1 MAGAHRHIPTGEG
14 DTRAYMLYVG
24 NLCIK
29 EMVAAEKERV
39 VFKVLECNI
48 LGCRHSMS
56 TKNRGHR
63 VRKR

>member
-1 MAGAHRHIPTGEG
+1 
-14 DTRAYMLYVG
+14 MLYVG

-39 VFKVLECNI
+39 AFKVPECNI
-48 LGCRHSMS
+48 LGCKHSMS
-56 TKNRGHR
+56 TKNREHR